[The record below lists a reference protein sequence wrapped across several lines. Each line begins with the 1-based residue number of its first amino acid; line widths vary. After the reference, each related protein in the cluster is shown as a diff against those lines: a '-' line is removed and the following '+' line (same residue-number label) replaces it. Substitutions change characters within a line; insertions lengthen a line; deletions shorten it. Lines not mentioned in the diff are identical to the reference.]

1 MKITQSRLKQIIKE
15 EIEKVRTE
23 LATLEESNEDVQD
36 GEESTV
42 EPTE

>member
-1 MKITQSRLKQIIKE
+1 MKITQSKLKQIIKE
-15 EIEKVRTE
+15 EIEKVRNAV
-23 LATLEESNEDVQD
+23 ATLDESSEDVQD